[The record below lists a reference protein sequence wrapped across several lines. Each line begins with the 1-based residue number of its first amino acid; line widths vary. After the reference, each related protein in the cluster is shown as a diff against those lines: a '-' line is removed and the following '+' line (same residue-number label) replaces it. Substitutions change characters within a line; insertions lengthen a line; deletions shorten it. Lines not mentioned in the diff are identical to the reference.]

1 MTESTTVQHH
11 LEVVLDELIR
21 GEMTLQQATTAFQ
34 ERYIQAVVSLH
45 GGNLTRSA
53 RFLGV
58 HRNTVRKHLRR
69 SINGHTAAAEG

>member
-21 GEMTLQQATTAFQ
+21 GEMTLQQATTTFQ
-34 ERYIQAVVSLH
+34 DRYIQAVVNLH

-69 SINGHTAAAEG
+69 NTNGQNAATEG